1 MGVVFEASDPN
12 LGRTVALKTIQ
23 ANTIGTN
30 PQEVTERFKNEAR
43 AVGGLSHPNIVT
55 VFDAGEDNGVLYI
68 AMECLQGETL
78 EAHLTEKRTLPLEQ
92 AMSITRQ
99 VCAALDY
106 ANSKGI
112 VHRDVKPA
120 NVMLLENG
128 TAKITD
134 FGLARTTEAIT
145 MTGHVVGTPHYMSP
159 EQVRGRPVDRRSDLF
174 SVGVM
179 LYEMLTGERPF
190 EGQSIT
196 TIMYKIVHENPT
208 PPRALDSSIPP
219 GLSAVIERALAKSP
233 EERYQTGAELVDA
246 LDNYKRI
253 ATTGVSVPPVTV
265 ATEAPLQQAT
275 QLANVQVTSPR
286 RSRKSWVIAFVVLAV
301 IGLIAYGRFGKR
313 GTSETAN
320 IQSETKAAVTPPPP
334 PTSPTPASERVSS
347 PQPSQPAA
355 VVQKQPSVEGKAT
368 AKLTVNSNP
377 PTAAVFVDG
386 KSTGMKTPSQLQL
399 PRGEHLVSVQMEG
412 FKPSAAKFRVKG
424 GEELEFSPELTVNVP
439 GMPNIKIPK
448 VEIPNVDVQK
458 LAALQKQ
465 KEIRSSEFWQ
475 QWAKA
480 AEASARGGALGTDLG
495 ILVRTRPDGA
505 HIWIDGNDTGQTS
518 PAIVPKQPG
527 TYKLRVQLDGFEPV
541 EKEVKV
547 EAGKPAMVNIPLKPK
562 VD

>member
-1 MGVVFEASDPN
+1 
-12 LGRTVALKTIQ
+12 
-23 ANTIGTN
+23 
-30 PQEVTERFKNEAR
+30 
-43 AVGGLSHPNIVT
+43 
-55 VFDAGEDNGVLYI
+55 
-68 AMECLQGETL
+68 
-78 EAHLTEKRTLPLEQ
+78 
-92 AMSITRQ
+92 
-99 VCAALDY
+99 
-106 ANSKGI
+106 
-112 VHRDVKPA
+112 
-120 NVMLLENG
+120 
-128 TAKITD
+128 
-134 FGLARTTEAIT
+134 
-145 MTGHVVGTPHYMSP
+145 
-159 EQVRGRPVDRRSDLF
+159 
-174 SVGVM
+174 
-179 LYEMLTGERPF
+179 
-190 EGQSIT
+190 
-196 TIMYKIVHENPT
+196 
-208 PPRALDSSIPP
+208 
-219 GLSAVIERALAKSP
+219 
-233 EERYQTGAELVDA
+233 
-246 LDNYKRI
+246 
-253 ATTGVSVPPVTV
+253 
-265 ATEAPLQQAT
+265 
-275 QLANVQVTSPR
+275 
-286 RSRKSWVIAFVVLAV
+286 VIAFVVLAV

-313 GTSETAN
+313 GTSETTK
-320 IQSETKAAVTPPPP
+320 IQTETKAAVTPPPP
-334 PTSPTPASERVSS
+334 PTSPTPATERVSS

-355 VVQKQPSVEGKAT
+355 VVQKQPSVEGKDT
-368 AKLTVNSNP
+368 AKLTVNNNP

-480 AEASARGGALGTDLG
+480 AEASARGGALGADLG